1 MNRKEE
7 NINLLIGK
15 VLMICLFVLI
25 IFAFK
30 STDYSDKYSFCR
42 NGRII
47 NVIDVDK
54 SANLDKSAILVSQ
67 ISSKDFNGSIVACK
81 IFAFNICNKNNFL
94 IICSNNKVNQLLKN
108 CQERFLV
115 IKPQVLDFDSYHIRT
130 SLNNEE
136 ISLIS

>member
-1 MNRKEE
+1 MNRQKEN
-7 NINLLIGK
+7 NISLIERFM
-15 VLMICLFVLI
+15 MIGLFLFI
-25 IFAFK
+25 IFLLRSSDCTNKDSFYYGTTYRQGATIEHIIAK
-30 STDYSDKYSFCR
+30 SP
-42 NGRII
+42 
-47 NVIDVDK
+47 
-54 SANLDKSAILVSQ
+54 ILVS
-67 ISSKDFNGSIVACK
+67 ILPPDFNSPIVACE
-81 IFAFNICNKNNFL
+81 IFTFNACNKNNFN